1 MASTTRQFNS
11 HMSKDTTSTSS
22 QERIQPIGGGF
33 GTVSAPSR
41 PDLVVYG
48 EGGVALLTPEHSVMS
63 AGSTA
68 GLTAHQDINVSAS
81 RNIAIAVEN
90 GLGIFTVGKA
100 SNPDKPNHETGLQLN
115 AASGSVSVQ
124 AQKSTLSLIA
134 DKAIEV
140 ASTTDAVTIQS
151 PKEVYLNAGGSSIRI
166 NSQGITLTTNGT
178 ASFKAEMKELA
189 GPASASA
196 SLTLPP
202 AAKIDDCGR
211 AVQDAASSQ
220 AGAVALQ

>member
-1 MASTTRQFNS
+1 MSNSTTDKPVPEPVQA
-11 HMSKDTTSTSS
+11 
-22 QERIQPIGGGF
+22 IGGGF
-33 GTVSAPSR
+33 GTVAAPSR
-41 PDLVVYG
+41 PDLLVYG
-48 EGGVALLTPEHSVMS
+48 DCGVALLTPEHSVMS

-68 GLTAHQDINVSAS
+68 ALTAAQDINVCAV

-90 GLGIFTVGKA
+90 GLGVFTVGKA
-100 SNPDKPNHETGLQLN
+100 NNPDKPNQETGMQFH

-124 AQKSTLSLIA
+124 AQKNTLSLIA

-151 PKEVYLNAGGSSIRI
+151 PKEVYLNAGGSSLRI
-166 NSQGITLTTNGT
+166 NSQGITLTTSGSAN
-178 ASFKAEMKELA
+178 FKAAMKELTS
-189 GPASASA
+189 ASRASA

-202 AAKIDDCGR
+202 VAKIDDCGR

>member
-1 MASTTRQFNS
+1 
-11 HMSKDTTSTSS
+11 MSKRNTDTPAP
-22 QERIQPIGGGF
+22 EPLQPIGGGF
-33 GTVSAPSR
+33 GTVAAPSR

-48 EGGVALLTPEHSVMS
+48 DGGVALLTPEHSVLS

-68 GLTAHQDINVSAS
+68 GLTARHDINIGAA

-90 GLGIFTVGKA
+90 GLGVFTVGKA
-100 SNPDKPNHETGLQLN
+100 ADPDKPNQETGLQFH
-115 AASGSVSVQ
+115 AASGGVLVE
-124 AQKSTLSLIA
+124 AQESTLSLIA
-134 DKAIEV
+134 DKGIEV

>member
-1 MASTTRQFNS
+1 MSNHTT
-11 HMSKDTTSTSS
+11 
-22 QERIQPIGGGF
+22 EAPAPEPIQPSGGGF
-33 GTVSAPSR
+33 GTVAAPSR
-41 PDLVVYG
+41 PDLVVDG
-48 EGGVALLTPEHSVMS
+48 DGGVALLTPAHTVMS

-68 GLTAHQDINVSAS
+68 GLTARHGIDLGAV

-100 SNPDKPNHETGLQLN
+100 TSPDKPNQETGLQMN
-115 AASGSVSVQ
+115 AASGSVCVQ
-124 AQKSTLSLIA
+124 AQKNTLSLIA

-140 ASTTDAVTIQS
+140 ASTTDVVAIQS
-151 PKEVYLNAGGSSIRI
+151 PKEVCLHGGGSSLRI
-166 NSQGITLTTNGT
+166 NSQGITLTTRGP
-178 ASFKAEMKELA
+178 AIFKAAMKELA

-202 AAKIDDCGR
+202 VAKIEDCGR
-211 AVQDAASSQ
+211 TIQDAASAQ